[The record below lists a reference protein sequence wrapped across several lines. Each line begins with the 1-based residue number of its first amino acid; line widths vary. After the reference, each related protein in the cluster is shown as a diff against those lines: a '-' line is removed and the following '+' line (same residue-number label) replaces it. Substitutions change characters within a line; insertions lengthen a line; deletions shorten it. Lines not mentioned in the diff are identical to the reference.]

1 MDGYTYPKPRG
12 DSGTVAIGD
21 CYIRAECNVNRQAYS
36 GAAYSTAYSYA
47 VAPPADYDGNADS
60 DFELDSPNWL
70 HDALPHGERVNDPR
84 RNRISNADAAYSCSQ
99 RNPECNAGDECVLHR
114 YCGAWGPVRGGG
126 GSSVWQRLVSAG
138 RRVLG
143 AVRAACGWHGCGPHH
158 GPRAE

>member
-21 CYIRAECNVNRQAYS
+21 CYIRAECNVNRHAYS

-47 VAPPADYDGNADS
+47 VAPPADYDGNTDS

-84 RNRISNADAAYSCSQ
+84 RDIDPDADADARCAE
-99 RNPECNAGDECVLHR
+99 RNPECNASDACSLHK
-114 YCGAWGPVRGGG
+114 YCRAWGPRRGSGG
-126 GSSVWQRLVSAG
+126 AATWQRALSAG
-138 RRVLG
+138 RNLL
-143 AVRAACGWHGCGPHH
+143 RAIRGTCGWHG
-158 GPRAE
+158 